1 MVVFMEHKNLLRWV
15 LSYAKKG
22 KKDFFLYCLMGIL
35 IVVVWLILPIIISK
49 QTLLLTGNSFEELY
63 HVAFLIF
70 GFHFFYSFLKYF
82 ISYHAQ
88 KFITATYK
96 NLHLDIIKNFLNI
109 KYDVIHDHHSGFYI
123 DRMTSD
129 TIDISDFLINITDD
143 FIDLFINIG
152 SLITIFLL
160 NKIIF
165 LFYVYFLLLLFFVKQ
180 VKTKRYAEEE
190 KKKRANVDVL
200 MNHNMELIRGVQEI
214 KLLNLKSFFHKKVE
228 YDVEQFNRS
237 LFKVGEVNRFFL
249 FITNNVQNIFR
260 LLLVSLSIY
269 LVMKGKLTIS
279 IALIAFNY
287 ESSIFGLLDYS
298 ESLIKNIRIFKL
310 AAERILEILDPTL
323 SPKEKFGNKTLVN
336 RESTVFSLQDVS
348 FCYED
353 QKPIVSNV
361 SFDVLFHNRLAL
373 AGKSGCGKTT
383 IFNLLTKLY
392 DPTSGNILLYG
403 NPLSSLKEQEIRKN
417 IAVVSQTPYLF
428 HMTVRENL
436 KLTGKIS
443 DQEMIKACKV
453 AQIHDDILKMKDG
466 YDTLIQEGGSNLSG
480 GQRQRLAIARA
491 LLQNTPILLL
501 DEATSALDNETQKK
515 LQESLKTLKGKTII
529 TIAHRLS
536 TIIDHDNILVFDN
549 GMLIGSGTH
558 NMLLEKND
566 IYQNLYK
573 MEQQK

>member
-1 MVVFMEHKNLLRWV
+1 MVVYMEHKHFLRWV
-15 LSYAKKG
+15 LSYAKRG

-35 IVVVWLILPIIISK
+35 MVVVWLILPIIISK
-49 QTLLLTGNSFEELY
+49 QTLFLTGSSFQELY
-63 HVAFLIF
+63 RVAFLIF
-70 GFHFFYSFLKYF
+70 GLRFFYSFLKYF

-88 KFITATYK
+88 RFITATYK
-96 NLHLDIIKNFLNI
+96 NLHLDIIQNFLNI
-109 KYDVIHDHHSGFYI
+109 KYDIIHDHHSGFYI

-143 FIDLFINIG
+143 LIDLFINIG
-152 SLITIFLL
+152 SLITIFML
-160 NKIIF
+160 NKILF
-165 LFYVYFLLLLFFVKQ
+165 LFYVYFLLLLFLVKQ

-200 MNHNMELIRGVQEI
+200 MNHNIEIIRGVQEI
-214 KLLNLKSFFHKKVE
+214 KLLNLKNFFQKKVE
-228 YDVEQFNRS
+228 KDVGQFNHS
-237 LFKVGEVNRFFL
+237 LLKVGEVNRFFL

-269 LVMKGKLTIS
+269 LIMEGHLSIS
-279 IALIAFNY
+279 IALVAINY
-287 ESSIFGLLDYS
+287 ENSIFGLLDYS
-298 ESLIKNIRIFKL
+298 ESLIKNIRVFRL

-323 SPKEKFGNKTLVN
+323 SPKEQFGNKTLTN
-336 RESTVFSLQDVS
+336 QSSPVFSLQNVS
-348 FCYED
+348 FHYED
-353 QKPIVSNV
+353 QKSVISQV
-361 SFDVLFHNRLAL
+361 SFDVLSNHRLAF

-383 IFNLLTKLY
+383 LFYLLTKLY
-392 DPTSGNILLYG
+392 DPTEGHITFYG
-403 NPLSSLKEQEIRKN
+403 TPLINLKEQEIRKR

-436 KLTGKIS
+436 KLTGDIS
-443 DQEMIKACKV
+443 DQEMMRACKI
-453 AQIHDDILKMKDG
+453 AQIHDDILTMKEG
-466 YDTLIQEGGSNLSG
+466 YNTLIQEGGSNLSG

-501 DEATSALDNETQKK
+501 DEATSALDNDTQKK

-536 TIIDHDNILVFDN
+536 TIRDHDNILVFDD
-549 GMLIGSGTH
+549 GTLVASGSHKT
-558 NMLLEKND
+558 LLEKNA

-573 MEQQK
+573 TEQQK